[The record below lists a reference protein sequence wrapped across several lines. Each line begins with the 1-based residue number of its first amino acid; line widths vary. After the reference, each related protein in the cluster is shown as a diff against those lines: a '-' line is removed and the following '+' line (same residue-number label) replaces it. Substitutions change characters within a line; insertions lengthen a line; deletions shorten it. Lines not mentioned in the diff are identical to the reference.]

1 MPPMFPKI
9 QKKPVMTLAFP
20 IQTSRLIIRP
30 FEAADI
36 DDVIAYHSRP
46 DVTQYLYWKT
56 RNHSEVRKVLKK
68 RVATKTLR
76 QEGDSLVLAVEV
88 IETCK
93 VIGDLYLMWRSQEHQ
108 QAEIGFVFNPDY
120 HGQGYATEASEVI
133 LSLGFREYGFHRIFG
148 RCDARN
154 VASYR
159 LMERLGMRREA
170 HLIHNELFK
179 GEWSDELI
187 YAILQNEWVTI

>member
-1 MPPMFPKI
+1 
-9 QKKPVMTLAFP
+9 MTLTYP

-30 FEAADI
+30 FEATDI
-36 DDVIAYHSRP
+36 DDIYEFHSRP
-46 DVTQYLYWKT
+46 EVTQYLYWQT
-56 RNHSEVRKVLKK
+56 RNRSEVKEVLKK
-68 RVATKTLR
+68 RIGNKTFT
-76 QEGDSLVLAVEV
+76 QEGDSLVLAVVLTEKS
-88 IETCK
+88 K

-108 QAEIGFVFNPDY
+108 QGEIGFAFNPDY
-120 HGQGYATEASEVI
+120 QGRGYATEASEVM

-179 GEWSDELI
+179 GEWSDELV
-187 YAILQNEWVTI
+187 YAILQNEWGNRIT